1 MATEHEAKL
10 DLFLQWLQLNRVQ
23 LRGCEIKYCDS
34 SKGFGLF
41 TANGATD
48 DGVLLVV
55 PLDLAIT
62 PMRVLQDP
70 LLGPECRAMY
80 DEGDVD
86 DRFLMILFLTLE
98 RLRKNSSWKPYL
110 DMIPRTFANSLWFNE
125 DEMLGLKGT
134 TLYRA
139 TELQMMSLISVYEDK
154 VKGLVNCLLAS
165 DGEPESEVTFED
177 FMWANSVFWSRA
189 MNIPLPHSYVFPET
203 KETGAELYIAD
214 HGISATCADSSPGE
228 TLWVEG
234 IVPGIDFCNHDL
246 RPTAT
251 WEVGGAGTVSGYPL
265 SMCLLSATEGLL
277 QMEKE
282 ITISYGDKGNEE
294 LLYLYGFVLKDNPDD
309 YLMVHY
315 PVEALQNVL
324 FSDSKL
330 QLIHAQKAELKCL
343 LPRSLL
349 GHGFFPE
356 CYSGNKA
363 DQKSKVEHAC
373 NYSWSGNRKTPA
385 YVNKLVFPDDF
396 LTSLR
401 TIAMKADEFSKV
413 TSLLEELVDGKDERQ
428 PSDSDVRAA
437 IWEACGD
444 SGALQVLVDLLSKKM
459 MDLEAGTGS
468 EDSDFYLL
476 QRARVSDDPVDTA
489 RLATVTD
496 PDDYELMSRNRWASI
511 VYRHGQKQLTR
522 LFLREAEQ
530 ALNLAMREDN

>member
-23 LRGCEIKYCDS
+23 LRCCKIKYSDS

-70 LLGPECRAMY
+70 LLGSECRAMY

-110 DMIPRTFANSLWFNE
+110 DMIPSAFANSLWFNE
-125 DEMLGLKGT
+125 GEMLELKGT

-139 TELQMMSLISVYEDK
+139 TELQMTSLIFVYENK
-154 VKGLVNCLLAS
+154 VKGLVNRLLAL
-165 DGEPESEVTFED
+165 DGGSESEVTFED
-177 FMWANSVFWSRA
+177 FMWANCVFWSRA
-189 MNIPLPHSYVFPET
+189 MNIPLPHSFVFPET
-203 KETGAELYIAD
+203 KETGAELQIAD
-214 HGISATCADSSPGE
+214 QGISATSARSSPGE

-234 IVPGIDFCNHDL
+234 IVPGIDFCNH
-246 RPTAT
+246 AN
-251 WEVGGAGTVSGYPL
+251 
-265 SMCLLSATEGLL
+265 EGPL

-282 ITISYGDKGNEE
+282 ISISYGNKGNEE

-315 PVEALQNVL
+315 PVEALENVI

-356 CYSGNKA
+356 GTSENKA
-363 DQKSKVEHAC
+363 DQKSKVEHVC

-401 TIAMKADEFSKV
+401 TIAMKEDEFFKV
-413 TSLLEELVDGKDERQ
+413 TSLLEELVDGNDERQ
-428 PSDSDVRAA
+428 PSDSEVRAA
-437 IWEACGD
+437 VWEACGD
-444 SGALQVLVDLLSKKM
+444 SGALRVLVDLLSKKM

-476 QRARVSDDPVDTA
+476 QRARVSDDPADTA
-489 RLATVTD
+489 RLATATD
-496 PDDYELMSRNRWASI
+496 SDDYELMSRNRWASV

-530 ALNLAMREDN
+530 ALNFALREDN